1 MYFVFPSI
9 NYSLLFLNQ
18 LDILFISNSHF
29 KKVFDI
35 TMISKKICIV
45 GKHYWLQNIRSIK
58 EMIDINNK
66 NKIDPCGTPH
76 VISRL
81 LVLIHGRRH

>member
-1 MYFVFPSI
+1 MSY
-9 NYSLLFLNQ
+9 LFL
-18 LDILFISNSHF
+18 DSHF

-45 GKHYWLQNIRSIK
+45 DKHYWLQNIRSFK
-58 EMIDINNK
+58 EIIDINNK
-66 NKIDPCGTPH
+66 NKIDPCATPH
-76 VISRL
+76 VMSRL